1 MFKNFYEELAFK
13 FTDISS
19 LKPDNV
25 KGKIA
30 SFDFVTEENVH
41 NYNPG
46 RYMFYLEFMKGLQ
59 DPDVLKNVI
68 YESNLIKVKKED
80 ESKIINEIVAKI
92 NQLHSVHDKNIM
104 KNDQLYQKYRAQKVV
119 NEDNQLTKR
128 LEKVMEAY
136 NDKHDTNT
144 AVINILKNTF
154 NNSNPTSG
162 DQNTKGTTGATGGAG
177 AIGSKGGAVDTT
189 ERVDI
194 TEKDNA
200 LLEAKQIL
208 ANLENDNSREKENYL
223 TKIHKLKEKFN
234 NDSLLVN
241 YRDRLKAV
249 LDAPTGDDKLK
260 AQKLQDI
267 IYEIEENEATSI
279 NVLQLSKQD
288 ILVFIGLTFL
298 IRLISLQIIDW
309 ALTSNFVVSFP
320 QAYSLYIGIYCILIL
335 LILVIVNLTY
345 NFSIYK
351 LYTDKHGLF
360 TQLAGALYYF
370 YIVPGNTWPA
380 ILRIAVHLMLI
391 IFITVV
397 SLFIAYRQN
406 DDNELNYDYSEKKR
420 IRRAL
425 SNTTIV
431 IWIFSSIVALF
442 LK

>member
-13 FTDISS
+13 FSNLSS

-41 NYNPG
+41 NFNPG

-59 DPDVLKNVI
+59 DPEVLKNVI

-104 KNDQLYQKYRAQKVV
+104 KNDQLYQKYRAEKVK
-119 NEDNQLTKR
+119 NEDNQLTNR

-136 NDKHDTNT
+136 NDKPDTNK
-144 AVINILKNTF
+144 AVNKILENTF
-154 NNSNPTSG
+154 NNGKSISTEQDTISQDDTSAK
-162 DQNTKGTTGATGGAG
+162 NTGGA
-177 AIGSKGGAVDTT
+177 ADI
-189 ERVDI
+189 VDI

-267 IYEIEENEATSI
+267 IYEIEDNEATSI

>member
-13 FTDISS
+13 FSNLSS

-41 NYNPG
+41 NFNPG

-59 DPDVLKNVI
+59 DPEVLKNVI

-104 KNDQLYQKYRAQKVV
+104 KNDQLYQKYRAEKVK
-119 NEDNQLTKR
+119 NEDKQLTNR

-136 NDKHDTNT
+136 NDKPDTNK
-144 AVINILKNTF
+144 AVNKILENTF
-154 NNSNPTSG
+154 NNSKSISTEQDTKSQDDTSAK
-162 DQNTKGTTGATGGAG
+162 NTGGA
-177 AIGSKGGAVDTT
+177 ADI
-189 ERVDI
+189 VDI

-267 IYEIEENEATSI
+267 IYEIEDNEATSI

>member
-13 FTDISS
+13 FTNLSS

-41 NYNPG
+41 NFNPG

-59 DPDVLKNVI
+59 DPEVLKNVI

-104 KNDQLYQKYRAQKVV
+104 KNDQLYQRYRAEKVKK
-119 NEDNQLTKR
+119 EDEQLTKR

-136 NDKHDTNT
+136 NDKPDTNN
-144 AVINILKNTF
+144 AVNGILEKTF
-154 NNSNPTSG
+154 NNGKSTSSSEPIKSQESQSR
-162 DQNTKGTTGATGGAG
+162 QNAG
-177 AIGSKGGAVDTT
+177 ALDTT
-189 ERVDI
+189 KIVDI

-267 IYEIEENEATSI
+267 IYEIEDNEATSI

>member
-13 FTDISS
+13 FTNLSS

-41 NYNPG
+41 NFNPG

-59 DPDVLKNVI
+59 DPEVLKNVI

-104 KNDQLYQKYRAQKVV
+104 KNDQLYQRYRAEKVKK
-119 NEDNQLTKR
+119 EDEQLTKR

-136 NDKHDTNT
+136 NDKPDTNN
-144 AVINILKNTF
+144 AVNGILEKTF
-154 NNSNPTSG
+154 NNGKSTSSSEPG
-162 DQNTKGTTGATGGAG
+162 KSEQLESGQKAG
-177 AIGSKGGAVDTT
+177 ALDTT
-189 ERVDI
+189 KIVDI

-267 IYEIEENEATSI
+267 IYEIEDNEATSI